1 MKSYTCFLLTLFVL
15 FLNPS
20 CTMLEPEDDNH
31 NTLDR
36 VYRDPAFA
44 EGLLITAY
52 TQIPTN
58 DYRYDEVA
66 TDDAVTNDRLS
77 EYLRIA
83 NGEWSPRLNPQEL
96 WTTANRGILYI
107 NQFLTVVDN
116 VPWKW
121 TNLKVKDLYIRKFKG
136 ESYALRAML
145 KYFLLRNHGGVGAN
159 GTLLGTPVYDKFL
172 ETQEDFAAPRPTFE
186 ESMASINAD
195 IAEALKYVPMDYGNR
210 AAVPV
215 GFESVDVADYN
226 EVFGDYSQQRMSG
239 RHALAIKARAAL
251 LAASPAFNLTNNT
264 TLWQT
269 AANNTAQ
276 LLNDI
281 GGIAGIDPKGH
292 IFYLKEQVDEADI
305 TTGDKLDSKEIM
317 WRRPIY
323 TDRVRETSNF
333 PPSLYGTGRIN
344 PTQNLVDAFP
354 AANGYPISDPK
365 SLYNPAKPYENRD
378 PRLSLYIVYNG
389 SRLRNT
395 VITTAEGGGD
405 NAIEA
410 VPNSTR
416 TGYYLKKLLREDV
429 NVNPASASNQKH
441 FNTHIR
447 YTELYLNYAEA
458 ANEAWGPEGTG
469 PNAYSAKDIIG
480 LIRKRAGIV
489 QPDSYLVSVTSK
501 EAMRTLI
508 RNERRLELC
517 FEGFRFWD
525 MRRWKENLAEPAK
538 GVRISNSGE
547 FNYFNVENRVYDN
560 AYMHYGPIPEREI
573 IKFGFVQNQG
583 WN

>member
-1 MKSYTCFLLTLFVL
+1 MRSNTYLLLILFVL

-36 VYRDPAFA
+36 VYKDPSFA

-77 EYLRIA
+77 NYLRIA
-83 NGEWSPRLNPQEL
+83 TGEWSPRLNPQDL
-96 WTTANRGILYI
+96 WGSANRGILYI
-107 NQFLTVVDN
+107 NQFLSIVDN
-116 VPWKW
+116 VPWKS
-121 TNLKVKDLYIRKFKG
+121 TNPAVKDLYIRRFKG
-136 ESYALRAML
+136 ESYALRAL
-145 KYFLLRNHGGVGAN
+145 FKYFLLRNHGGVGAN
-159 GTLLGTPVYDKFL
+159 GTLLGIPVYDKFL
-172 ETQEDFAAPRPTFE
+172 DNKEEFLAPRSGFE
-186 ESMASINAD
+186 ESVASINAD
-195 IAEALKYVPMDYGNR
+195 IAESLKYLPMDFGNR
-210 AAVPV
+210 AAAPA
-215 GFESVDVADYN
+215 GFESVNASDYN
-226 EVFGDYSQQRMSG
+226 DVFGDYSQQRMSG
-239 RHALAIKARAAL
+239 RHALAIKARTAL
-251 LAASPAFNLTNNT
+251 LAASPAFNLTNNAS
-264 TLWQT
+264 LWQT
-269 AANNTAQ
+269 AANSTAE
-276 LLNDI
+276 LLNQI
-281 GGIAGIDPKGH
+281 GGITGIDPKGH

-305 TTGDKLDSKEIM
+305 TTGDKLDVKEIM

-323 TDRVRETSNF
+323 TDRARETSNF
-333 PPSLYGTGRIN
+333 PPSLYGTGRVN

-354 AANGYPISDPK
+354 AVNGYPITDPK
-365 SLYNPAKPYENRD
+365 SLYDPAKPYANRD

-395 VITTAEGGGD
+395 VITTGEGGGD

-458 ANEAWGPEGTG
+458 ANEAWGPEGKG
-469 PNAYSAKDIIG
+469 ANNYSARDIIG
-480 LIRKRAGIV
+480 LIRKRAGIT
-489 QPDSYLVSVTSK
+489 QPDPYLTATTSK
-501 EAMRTLI
+501 EAMRELI

-525 MRRWKENLAEPAK
+525 MRRWKVNLNEPAK
-538 GVRISNSGE
+538 GVRISSTGT
-547 FNYFNVENRVYDN
+547 FTYFTVENRAYDN
-560 AYMHYGPIPEREI
+560 GYMHYGPIPEKEI